1 MRRKPNRRWDS
12 VSGLVRSRL
21 AANGSRNATAR
32 RRRPPASLACERL
45 EPRRVLAA
53 AASLD
58 AAQSA
63 ALLQGIQVFAQ
74 QLQVVQESAILG
86 EPAVALGQ
94 PLGTLIHVGDEIR
107 AGLADPLALLLAG
120 PKSAAQIEAAF
131 QTAAAADDAADNAF
145 AISGLTSS
153 LLSADGREMLWFDLD
168 VSVRRPLPDY
178 QLDLGQSPSAI
189 SGSESL
195 LDRGLR
201 LGTLEALVTAAVDG
215 SVSFGVD
222 LAATADAG
230 SSIFIKIGA
239 LKVST
244 TASHKAS
251 TKTAIEDVEAS
262 FGAVRLGPADVD
274 VELDIAADITL
285 AAPTVTLGRFLAEPA
300 GSLVTSQAA
309 VGGGV
314 SVSIPFTL
322 GIGGFDESYTAL
334 KLGVTASDLFHTVA
348 ELPAFELVPP
358 TLRPTAGGSFDF
370 AQFGDID
377 TSSLAAYLVE
387 LERIVPELVRDFRI
401 PLVDR
406 TVGDVFDL
414 STQVAAIFET
424 LRGDGGLPRFETVD
438 ELIEMLRDA
447 LAARPSPPTV
457 SDFGL
462 AWDPV
467 AQGLQFTLPLSVSGS
482 ESASFD
488 AAAILPAGSPID
500 ITGRGSAKLGLA
512 GTFMITGGVMATTS
526 AALPAGAGSTAYANR
541 LFFQPRAAA
550 EMELTLDVALE
561 AGAALGPLSVQVY
574 DGEAAV
580 TAAVVASL
588 PAAAA
593 GTDGLLTIAELRAG
607 GGGADVVEI
616 AVSTPVATGV
626 FQLKPTPAAL
636 ADAFTI
642 GTFVADPL
650 STYAADPDA
659 EPGTPTSPVTE
670 TVPYFFLSPSEAG
683 ATTWEFTLEPSVK
696 LQQMIDGLGGLSMAD
711 LPDMFELFID
721 RLEGFDFWNI
731 DIPLAGLSLADIF
744 SFRDI
749 VANFPDFDI
758 GGLLGL
764 PNFGTGD
771 GSTVTWPTLSFGS
784 FGVAWLEAF
793 DIALPLLSLPD
804 VSAQL
809 PDGLHFKL
817 ESLSWDFEGLLDEWQ
832 GWTLGDLSL
841 DLDFVG
847 RLRSWGLAADLAFGE
862 LLDLDLPGM
871 PALGA
876 LPELPDLTAALGDLD
891 LSLDGLTGF
900 LGGLSF
906 EIGGI
911 EIAFGLEG
919 FGDLFEGAFNL
930 AFPETDFP
938 GLDLTVTPV
947 TGGPSGRLLF
957 DFEITVAYDHVLDF
971 ETLDI
976 GLDGAPIPLALDGAG
991 GLLLALDGSF
1001 ATRLGFDLA
1010 TASPLIDLEETEVS
1024 LTAGIESTTP
1034 ATPGFVIAATIGGLS
1049 AISLGGDGAGQE
1061 RATLT
1066 LSDPADADPSDGLDP
1081 AVFAYGLNPATGVRE
1096 AFARAALA
1104 AELPIYVVGM
1114 EHLGRITLAGTLD
1127 TAATPPFDVTAGY
1140 DPDTDGAGVP
1150 YYDSLADIL
1159 ADVAF
1164 NPSVWFD
1171 LICDFT
1177 TNLTNGVAA
1186 DYLGR
1191 LPFLGGIDF
1200 YETASD
1206 GTRQPRFTFFKDICT
1221 AFDGVDVSSPGQF
1234 LATLSGAFAAVY
1246 PDPGVSVAPRFVDDA
1261 GGTLSGID
1269 DWSDLGPTH
1278 AVVVD
1283 LVLTKTTTLTIGEGD
1298 LDIGLD
1304 ALGIEARVGAELD
1317 LSFSLDLGLGF
1328 STARG
1333 LFVETNASPL
1343 AEELSFDAAL
1353 RIMDGS
1359 GFAIGLGPI
1368 TFAATDA
1375 RSAPELTASLPLD
1388 FGTATRLYATD
1399 LPTLV
1404 TDATV
1409 LEAAAGVEANLAFDI
1424 SADVFAEGVGFGATL
1439 ALGYSQGGV
1448 ADGGAIPF
1456 TSLFSGSGF
1465 NTDNLYV
1472 SLTDVGIDLGGL
1484 LSGPVLSIMEKIE
1497 AALEPVKPITD
1508 LLTMEVPLISD
1519 LSKKANEGSVTFL
1532 DLIGVWDPDLEA
1544 DARTFLGAVDAVTS
1558 FADTLGSVAA
1568 TGRVPLGGL
1577 VAKQDALAS
1586 LVSGRPA
1593 TSAAFEETP
1602 TESAAT
1608 ASATAAD
1615 ETRSA
1620 LEASGVAFPILD
1632 GTVEAIFGLLFG
1644 RDVDLVTW
1652 DVPDLEGVGFGYEQS
1667 FPIFPPLF
1675 AKVFGEVEFGTNFDV
1690 GYDTRGI
1697 RQALADDT
1705 VRLARVANGF
1715 YFSDTVDG
1723 TAGTSDRAE
1732 VTLSAT
1738 IGAAAELDVAV
1749 ASAGVSGA
1757 LTGTLGANLRDP
1769 NGDGKVHF
1777 DEFAR
1782 LATQSPKCVFDF
1794 EGALDV
1800 SLDAYLKLGFDTWFG
1815 FVTLFSESLNLLDER
1830 LFSWSEISCPPATP
1844 ELAEVVADV
1853 RTIDAAVNVSTVAAG
1868 DPIRALVLN
1877 MGPRAGRVMAGIE
1890 DGEEEFTIEQAVDEY
1905 GAALP
1910 GKIIVKAYDFES
1922 KSFNTS
1928 DFDLIW
1934 FNAGEQADVVTFTAD
1949 ITAPVWGS
1957 GGDGNDQLT
1966 GGQGVNT
1973 FFGGKG
1979 TDKLVGGAAADRLE
1993 GGDDRDFL
2001 YGLGGGDTLWGDASD
2016 PLSGD
2021 AGDDQI
2027 YGDDDSGTGPGAGQD
2042 FIYGGPGVDTIYAG
2056 NGDDRIRSGEGDDT
2070 IFGGNGMDWIV
2081 GDAGSDQLYGQD
2093 GDDVIYGDDDGSDP
2107 GNAITEGG
2115 FDVNADKIEGGA
2127 GVNAIYGGPGFD
2139 RIWANSEEAGAA
2151 APAAAVGTA
2160 FSFYVYGGDHSD
2172 TIYGTAGRD
2181 FIDGGFESDEIYSGD
2196 GADYVT
2202 GGPGSDLIDS
2212 GDGAAELFGGYGND
2226 VIVGRGGDDWIEGGP
2241 GDDEIYA
2248 GLGSDTVYGGTTAKG
2263 YPLILAEESGP
2274 RPVQTAIHGGYATRP
2289 QNGTGESPC
2298 EPEIFFHPEVYPDA
2312 PYEITVT
2319 IYEDTNGNGQRD
2331 SGEPD
2336 AESTSGWTVSL
2347 SAPGQPSYRTSA
2359 HGGTASL
2366 PGEGGL
2372 VAGEW
2377 TVTIAGDSSGYSGSS
2392 LVKLILLDESHPTG
2406 SISLG
2411 VWRPATVTGTI
2422 TDLTGQQPQPAQAVP
2437 VFVDVDKSGDWSTG
2451 EPVGMTGYDGIYT
2464 IAGLRP
2470 ASDPY
2475 RVLPVLPPERGAATP
2490 TQHDVV
2496 LGSGAVADCDFE
2508 IRLAN
2513 APVVTSLLVGQAG
2526 GQGNGATTWTVV
2538 PDGPNTS
2545 TPLVPTSGFR
2555 RFAFEVGGPVGLGL
2569 VAADAVAVV
2578 RVAAPGIAG
2587 PINDPVALTYLG
2599 SPTDPGRVEY
2609 EIEGKDPL
2617 LPGTY
2622 YVFIN
2627 GAKVTGSNGSELDAE
2642 IRAGWR
2648 FPSGDGVAGGG
2659 LQFPFV
2665 VGEAPVAAAAF
2676 MAIQGDGPMEAT
2688 NVGGTIEGTVWQ
2700 HDASDANQGRSGFE
2714 PLLAGQV
2721 VELYRREG
2729 TSEVL
2734 AGTVVTGA
2742 DGAFRFTDLSPAKY
2756 TVRQRPQ
2763 APWVQATGGGVSR
2776 PEQLYAASYTATP
2789 NSITSGIKT
2798 YLTRVDVDPFVVTV
2812 EASTFSFVA
2821 RDIAMANHD
2830 TAYLVGRAMS
2840 GGLTPFGRSGLWRY
2854 TFSTQTLEDLGP
2866 TLDTTVVGLDTVDG
2880 SRLLAAAADGS
2891 LLAYTPAIGLWED
2904 LGRMQLESGGFVYP
2918 VGDVAITSSGTAYV
2932 VGVLSDPATIGDNAG
2947 SAQQYLFEVSPRIRG
2962 ANTRAIAPYVV
2973 KANPLEKDAEYLV
2986 GIELPSAGAVLGLSH
3001 RGNVFRGVASLGDL
3015 GNPRNF
3021 ATTYGGLALA
3031 PFGVVPDSNRN
3042 DFVIG
3047 ITGEERATV
3056 GFGNE
3061 PTGRELLD
3069 GDDFL
3074 DGGCEEMH
3082 DKLFGDDGS
3091 NLPRGVVSIGGKD
3104 ELRGRGGDDFLDGG
3118 LQGDVIVGGDGDDTI
3133 RGGSSGLNRIEGNA
3147 GIDTIDG
3154 GAATD
3159 VAHGNDGQD
3168 TIRGF
3173 GGNDLLFGGADPDDL
3188 DGGDGNDVLV
3198 PGSGGAAKGDR
3209 AAGGTGDDTI
3219 VVIDT
3224 TLGGEYAVVP
3234 SGAARDTYDGGIG
3247 SDTLVIDTSTL
3258 AAADDLLF
3266 ASLTNVQ
3273 LTAYGVDDALG
3284 LEVGLFAG
3292 GAGNNVFSAGT
3303 FTGRIVMRGNGGDDT
3318 LTSGDGND
3326 LLDAGTGLNNQLA
3339 GGKGDDR
3346 YLVAAGSTTQ
3356 LSEFSAAG
3364 ADTLDLEPLGP
3375 IGFDVRVG
3383 NAVEGSVATSVSS
3396 AVTVRYFSDGI
3407 DEVLLGGG
3415 ANSLTLRDG
3424 ATTTARFVAGSGA
3437 DTIHYTDPVGGW
3449 GAWVTAV
3456 TVDLVA
3462 GTATGTAGVV
3472 GFDHIVGGNGD
3483 DQLSGDDGDNRL
3495 DGRGGSD
3502 TLTGRGGA
3510 DTMLGG
3516 AGDDSL
3522 FGNAGDDTLRGE
3534 AGTNVLAGNADNDT
3548 YEFLDLGQTDTVAEI
3563 FNQGF
3568 DRMHFSPGA
3577 AGILFDVGGQIVAT
3591 YGTSRVTALSA
3602 AGIDLVRGGPAADT
3616 FQIADG
3622 TAYAGQLEGGGT
3634 SGDRFVDLDTLDYS
3648 RWTSPV
3654 TVDYSPLLS
3663 PTTPRAV
3670 TGVAGVVDLRH
3681 VIGGSRSDALTGGR
3695 QAVWFEGGG
3704 GADTLV
3710 GSTDDDKLEG
3720 NAGGDTLD
3728 GGAGA
3733 DLLRGGVGD
3742 DSLIGGEGDDTFG
3755 FTDVFGIDTVVESD
3769 GEGSDA
3775 MDFSAVTA
3783 PLVVAIGSVTA
3794 TTAAGDRATH
3804 AGTAIERVVG
3814 GTGDDRFVMTAA
3826 DVVFGGTLDGG
3837 LGTNELVYDRP
3848 TNAIAAEVA
3857 SGGTP
3862 NIGGV
3867 LRFASVTADS
3877 NLFAPVFAAGFT
3889 GSVAENAAITTVVFT
3904 ASATDADDPPGNVIT
3919 YSVKPGLGD
3928 DADRV
3933 EIEPTSGKV
3942 RLKAPAN
3949 FETKPA
3955 YFFTVVATDAGLITK
3970 ATELAVRVNVL
3981 NVVEPRTPPRIT
3993 APSGFFFTEDTPGLL
4008 PFPGTPFSDADSPAA
4023 TIMTVT
4029 LRIADGSILAASGGG
4044 VVVGGVGAVRTFT
4057 GTLANLNAFFSS
4069 DPSRISYAPAA
4080 NAAGPRTL
4088 VVTIAEGPVTLRL
4101 SSTANVPVTIAA
4113 VNDAPVLRAPLGF
4126 VMLED
4131 VPGNLVWPAATPV
4144 VTDIDSS
4151 RVTVRLSVDAG
4162 AIVAAPAGGVA
4173 VAGTPL
4179 SRSFTGTPTAV
4190 SAYFSQLGRIRYV
4203 PPLNDVAV
4211 RSLQVEASDGA
4222 ATVSVDRAIR
4232 VTPVNDAP
4240 TLAAVVA
4247 LTGAV
4252 RNTPFEITH
4261 DMLSGRSTAAD
4272 VDSAVISFRV
4282 EAIRSGVLQKWDGLR
4297 WRAVSTVAWAPATQR
4312 LLAPGQ
4318 KLRWIPPAGA
4328 VGVRPAFTVRAWD
4341 GAAFSAVT
4349 AAVSVKIDG

>member
-1 MRRKPNRRWDS
+1 MRRKRNQRRDS
-12 VSGLVRSRL
+12 VSGLGRSRL

-32 RRRPPASLACERL
+32 RRRPPVSLACERL

-74 QLQVVQESAILG
+74 QLQAVQESAILG

-107 AGLADPLALLLAG
+107 AGLADPLAPLLAG

-239 LKVST
+239 LTVST

-262 FGAVRLGPADVD
+262 FGVVRLGPADVD
-274 VELDIAADITL
+274 VEIDIAADITL
-285 AAPTVTLGRFLAEPA
+285 AAPTVTLGQFLAEPA

-309 VGGGV
+309 AGGGV

-467 AQGLQFTLPLSVSGS
+467 AQGLQFALPLSVTGS

-512 GTFMITGGVMATTS
+512 GTFTITGGVMATTS
-526 AALPAGAGSTAYANR
+526 AALPAGKGSTAYENR
-541 LFFQPRAAA
+541 LFFQPAAAA

-580 TAAVVASL
+580 TAAVVASV

-607 GGGADVVEI
+607 GGAADVVEI

-636 ADAFTI
+636 ADAFAI

-659 EPGTPTSPVTE
+659 EPGTPASPVTE
-670 TVPYFFLSPSEAG
+670 TVPYFFLSPTAAG

-721 RLEGFDFWNI
+721 QLEGFDFWNI
-731 DIPLAGLSLADIF
+731 DIPMAGLSLADIF

-764 PNFGTGD
+764 PDFGTGD

-784 FGVAWLEAF
+784 FGVAWLDAF

-871 PALGA
+871 PALGG

-1010 TASPLIDLEETEVS
+1010 TASPLIDLDETEVS

-1066 LSDPADADPSDGLDP
+1066 LSDPADADPGDGLDP

-1159 ADVAF
+1159 ADAVF
-1164 NPSVWFD
+1164 NPSLWFD

-1234 LATLSGAFAAVY
+1234 LATLPGAFASVF
-1246 PDPGVSVAPRFVDDA
+1246 PEPGVSVAPRFVDDA

-1359 GFAIGLGPI
+1359 RFAIGLGPI

-1375 RSAPELTASLPLD
+1375 RSEPELTASLPLD

-1409 LEAAAGVEANLAFDI
+1409 LDAAAGVEANLAFDI
-1424 SADVFAEGVGFGATL
+1424 SADVFAGGVGFGATL

-1448 ADGGAIPF
+1448 ADSGVIPF

-1484 LSGPVLSIMEKIE
+1484 LSGPVLAIMEKIE

-1519 LSKKANEGSVTFL
+1519 LSKKAGEGSVTFL

-1544 DARTFLGAVDAVTS
+1544 DARTFLDAVDAVTS
-1558 FADTLGSVAA
+1558 FADTLGGVAT

-1577 VAKQDALAS
+1577 VAKQDALAT

-1593 TSAAFEETP
+1593 TSAAFEKTP
-1602 TESAAT
+1602 TASAAT

-1615 ETRSA
+1615 DTRSA
-1620 LEASGVAFPILD
+1620 LESSGVAFPILD

-1715 YFSDTVDG
+1715 YFRDTVDG

-1777 DEFAR
+1777 DEFTR

-1830 LFSWSEISCPPATP
+1830 LFSWSEISCPPADP
-1844 ELAEVVADV
+1844 VLAELVADIS
-1853 RTIDAAVNVSTVAAG
+1853 TIDSSL
-1868 DPIRALVLN
+1868 PSQRALVLN

-1910 GKIIVKAYDFES
+1910 GKITVKAYDFE
-1922 KSFNTS
+1922 KSFDTS

-1934 FNAGEQADVVTFTAD
+1934 FNAGEQADVVAFTAD
-1949 ITAPVWGS
+1949 ITAPVWGY

-1966 GGQGVNT
+1966 GGNGVNT
-1973 FFGGKG
+1973 FFGGAG
-1979 TDKLVGGAAADRLE
+1979 RDRLVGGVAADRLE
-1993 GGDDRDFL
+1993 GGDDGDFL
-2001 YGLGGGDTLWGDASD
+2001 FGLGGIDDL
-2016 PLSGD
+2016 LGD
-2021 AGDDQI
+2021 AGDDTI
-2027 YGDDDSGTGPGAGQD
+2027 YGDDDTGIAAGATQD
-2042 FIYGGPGVDTIYAG
+2042 FIYGGSGADTIFAG
-2056 NGDDRIRSGEGDDT
+2056 NGADRIWGGEGDDT
-2070 IFGGNGMDWIV
+2070 IFGGNGDDRIA
-2081 GDAGSDQLYGQD
+2081 GDAGNDQIFGDD
-2093 GDDVIYGDDDGSDP
+2093 GDDLIHGDDDGD
-2107 GNAITEGG
+2107 ATTEGG

-2212 GDGAAELFGGYGND
+2212 GEGAAELFGGYGND

-2331 SGEPD
+2331 PGDPD
-2336 AESTSGWTVSL
+2336 AESTSGWNVSL
-2347 SAPGQPSYRTSA
+2347 SAPGEPSYRTSA
-2359 HGGTASL
+2359 HGGTASV

-2392 LVKLILLDESHPTG
+2392 LVSLILLDESHPTG

-2437 VFVDVDKSGDWSTG
+2437 VFIDVDTSGDWSTG

-2475 RVLPVLPPERGAATP
+2475 RVLPVLLPERGAATP

-2545 TPLVPTSGFR
+2545 TPLVSTVGFR
-2555 RFAFEVGGPVGLGL
+2555 RFAFEVGGPVGLG
-2569 VAADAVAVV
+2569 VVQPDAVAVIQV
-2578 RVAAPGIAG
+2578 AG
-2587 PINDPVALTYLG
+2587 PNLELG
-2599 SPTDPGRVEY
+2599 SSRTIALRLLGTPTDPGRVEY
-2609 EIEGKDPL
+2609 AIEGKDPL

-2627 GAKVTGSNGSELDAE
+2627 GGKVTGSNGSELDAE

-2676 MAIQGDGPMEAT
+2676 MAMQGDGPMEAAD
-2688 NVGGTIEGTVWQ
+2688 VGGTIEGTVWQ

-2729 TSEVL
+2729 TAEVL
-2734 AGTVVTGA
+2734 AGTAVTGA

-2763 APWVQATGGGVSR
+2763 APWVQATGGGESR
-2776 PEQLYAASYTATP
+2776 PERLYAASYTAIP

-2798 YLTRVDVDPFVVTV
+2798 YLTRVDVDPFIVTV

-2840 GGLTPFGRSGLWRY
+2840 GGRTPFGHSGLWRY

-2891 LLAYTPAIGLWED
+2891 LLVYTPAIGLWED
-2904 LGRMQLESGGFVYP
+2904 LGRMQLESGGFVSP
-2918 VGDVAITSSGTAYV
+2918 VGDIAIKSSGTAYV
-2932 VGVLSDPATIGDNAG
+2932 VGVLSDPATVGDNAG

-2986 GIELPSAGAVLGLSH
+2986 GLELPSAGAVIGLSH

-3021 ATTYGGLALA
+3021 ATTFGGLALA
-3031 PFGVVPDSNRN
+3031 PFGVVADSNRN

-3074 DGGCEEMH
+3074 DGGCEVMH

-3147 GIDTIDG
+3147 GIDAIDG

-3198 PGSGGAAKGDR
+3198 PGSGGATKGDR

-3247 SDTLVIDTSTL
+3247 SDTLIIDTSTL

-3284 LEVGLFAG
+3284 FEVGLFAG
-3292 GAGNNVFSAGT
+3292 GAGNNIFSAGT
-3303 FTGRIVMRGNGGDDT
+3303 FTGRIIMRGNGGDDT

-3339 GGKGDDR
+3339 GGRGDDR
-3346 YLVAAGSTTQ
+3346 YLVATGSTTQ
-3356 LSEFSAAG
+3356 VSEFSAAG
-3364 ADTLDLEPLGP
+3364 TDTLDLEPLGP

-3383 NAVEGSVATSVSS
+3383 NAVEGSVVTSVVSTT
-3396 AVTVRYFSDGI
+3396 TVRYFNDGI

-3424 ATTTARFVAGSGA
+3424 ATTTARFVAGGGA
-3437 DTIHYTDPVGGW
+3437 DTIHYTDQVGSW
-3449 GAWVTAV
+3449 GAWATAV

-3483 DQLSGDDGDNRL
+3483 DHLSGDDGDNRL

-3510 DTMLGG
+3510 DTIHGG
-3516 AGDDSL
+3516 TGDDSL

-3602 AGIDLVRGGPAADT
+3602 AGIDLVRGGLAADT

-3742 DSLIGGEGDDTFG
+3742 DSLIGGSGDDTFG
-3755 FTDVFGIDTVVESD
+3755 FTDVFGIDTVVEND

-3783 PLVVAIGSVTA
+3783 PLLVAIASVTA
-3794 TTAAGDRATH
+3794 TTTAGDRAIH

-3814 GTGDDRFVMTAA
+3814 GTGDDRFVMTAP

-3837 LGTNELVYDRP
+3837 PGTNELVYDRP
-3848 TNAIAAEVA
+3848 TDAIAMEVA

-3904 ASATDADDPPGNVIT
+3904 ASATDADVPPGNVIT
-3919 YSVKPGLGD
+3919 YSVKSGLGD

-3981 NVVEPRTPPRIT
+3981 NVVEPRTPPRI
-3993 APSGFFFTEDTPGLL
+3993 APPSGFFFTEDTPGLL

-4069 DPSRISYAPAA
+4069 DPSRIGYAPAA
-4080 NAAGPRTL
+4080 NATGPRTL

-4113 VNDAPVLRAPLGF
+4113 VNDPPVVRAPLGF
-4126 VMLED
+4126 VVRED

-4190 SAYFSQLGRIRYV
+4190 SAYFSQLGRIRYA

-4211 RSLQVEASDGA
+4211 RSLLVEASDAA
-4222 ATVSVDRAIR
+4222 ATVSVNRTIR

-4272 VDSAVISFRV
+4272 IDSAVISFRV

-4297 WRAVSTVAWAPATQR
+4297 WRGVSTVAGAPATQR

-4341 GAAFSAVT
+4341 GAALSAVT

>member
-1 MRRKPNRRWDS
+1 MRRKTNRRRDS
-12 VSGLVRSRL
+12 VSGLGRSRL

-32 RRRPPASLACERL
+32 RRRPPASLACESL

-74 QLQVVQESAILG
+74 QLQAVQESAILG
-86 EPAVALGQ
+86 EPTVALGQ

-107 AGLADPLALLLAG
+107 AGLADPLAPLLAG

-153 LLSADGREMLWFDLD
+153 LISADGRQMLWFDLD

-239 LKVST
+239 LTVST

-285 AAPTVTLGRFLAEPA
+285 AEPTVTLGQFLAQPA

-322 GIGGFDESYTAL
+322 GIGGFDESHTAL

-348 ELPAFELVPP
+348 ELPAFELVSP

-387 LERIVPELVRDFRI
+387 LERMVPELVRDFRI

-467 AQGLQFTLPLSVSGS
+467 AQGLQFTLPLSLTES

-512 GTFMITGGVMATTS
+512 GTFTITGGVMATTS
-526 AALPAGAGSTAYANR
+526 AALPAGKGSTAYENR
-541 LFFQPRAAA
+541 LFFQPAAAA

-588 PAAAA
+588 PSAAA
-593 GTDGLLTIAELRAG
+593 GADGLLTIAELRAG

-626 FQLKPTPAAL
+626 FQLKPTPATL
-636 ADAFTI
+636 ADAFAI

-659 EPGTPTSPVTE
+659 EPGTPASPVTE
-670 TVPYFFLSPSEAG
+670 TVPYFFLSPAAAG

-758 GGLLGL
+758 AGLLGL
-764 PNFGTGD
+764 PDFGTGD

-784 FGVAWLEAF
+784 FGVAWLDAF

-862 LLDLDLPGM
+862 LRDLDLPGM
-871 PALGA
+871 PALSG

-1010 TASPLIDLEETEVS
+1010 TASPLIDLDETEVS

-1159 ADVAF
+1159 ADAVF

-1186 DYLGR
+1186 DYLGK
-1191 LPFLGGIDF
+1191 LPFLGEIDF

-1234 LATLSGAFAAVY
+1234 LATLPGAFAAVF
-1246 PDPGVSVAPRFVDDA
+1246 PDPGVSVAPRFVDDT

-1333 LFVETNASPL
+1333 LFVETSASPL
-1343 AEELSFDAAL
+1343 TEELSFDAAL
-1353 RIMDGS
+1353 RITDGS
-1359 GFAIGLGPI
+1359 SFAIGLGPI

-1375 RSAPELTASLPLD
+1375 RSEPELTASLPLD

-1424 SADVFAEGVGFGATL
+1424 SADVFKEGFGFGATL
-1439 ALGYSQGGV
+1439 ALGYSRDGV

-1456 TSLFSGSGF
+1456 TSLVSGSGF

-1508 LLTMEVPLISD
+1508 LLRMEVPLISD
-1519 LSKKANEGSVTFL
+1519 LSKKAKEGPVTFL

-1544 DARTFLGAVDAVTS
+1544 DAWTFLGAVDAVTS
-1558 FADTLGSVAA
+1558 FADTLGSVAT

-1577 VAKQDALAS
+1577 VAKADALAS
-1586 LVSGRPA
+1586 LVSGSPA
-1593 TSAAFEETP
+1593 TSAAFEKTP
-1602 TESAAT
+1602 TASAAT

-1615 ETRSA
+1615 ETLSA
-1620 LEASGVAFPILD
+1620 LESSGVAFPILD

-1667 FPIFPPLF
+1667 FPIFPPLY

-1715 YFSDTVDG
+1715 YFRDTVDG
-1723 TAGTSDRAE
+1723 TSGTNDRAE

-1782 LATQSPKCVFDF
+1782 LATQSLECVFDF

-1800 SLDAYLKLGFDTWFG
+1800 SLDAYLKLGFDTYFG

-1844 ELAEVVADV
+1844 ELAEVVADIH
-1853 RTIDAAVNVSTVAAG
+1853 TIDPSL
-1868 DPIRALVLN
+1868 PSQRALVLN

-1922 KSFNTS
+1922 RPFNTS

-1966 GGQGVNT
+1966 GGNGVNT
-1973 FFGGKG
+1973 FFGGAG
-1979 TDKLVGGAAADRLE
+1979 RDRLVGGVAADRLE
-1993 GGDDRDFL
+1993 GGDDGDLLF
-2001 YGLGGGDTLWGDASD
+2001 GLAGIDDLH
-2016 PLSGD
+2016 GD

-2027 YGDDDSGTGPGAGQD
+2027 YGDDDTGIAAGATQD
-2042 FIYGGPGVDTIYAG
+2042 FIYGGSGADTIFAG
-2056 NGDDRIRSGEGDDT
+2056 DGADRIWGGEGDDT
-2070 IFGGNGMDWIV
+2070 IFGGSGDDRIAGDV
-2081 GDAGSDQLYGQD
+2081 GNDQIFGND
-2093 GDDVIYGDDDGSDP
+2093 GDDVIHGDDDGD
-2107 GNAITEGG
+2107 ATTEGG

-2127 GVNAIYGGPGFD
+2127 GVNAIDGGPGFD
-2139 RIWANSEEAGAA
+2139 RIWANSEEDGAA

-2212 GDGAAELFGGYGND
+2212 GEGAAEIFGGYGND

-2274 RPVQTAIHGGYATRP
+2274 RPVQSAIHGGYATRP

-2359 HGGTASL
+2359 HGGTASV
-2366 PGEGGL
+2366 PGEDGL

-2392 LVKLILLDESHPTG
+2392 LVKLVLLDETHPTG

-2496 LGSGAVADCDFE
+2496 LRSGAVADCDFE

-2555 RFAFEVGGPVGLGL
+2555 RFAFEVGGPVGLG
-2569 VAADAVAVV
+2569 VVEADAVAVV
-2578 RVAAPGIAG
+2578 RVAVVAG
-2587 PINDPVALTYLG
+2587 QIIEQPVALTYLG
-2599 SPTDPGRVEY
+2599 TPTDPGRVEY
-2609 EIEGKDPL
+2609 EFDDKDSTL
-2617 LPGTY
+2617 GPGTY
-2622 YVFIN
+2622 YAVID
-2627 GAKVTGSNGSELDAE
+2627 GAKVTGSNGRMLDAE
-2642 IRAGWR
+2642 IRAGGR
-2648 FPSGDGVAGGG
+2648 FPSGDGVAGGR

-2665 VGEAPVAAAAF
+2665 VGEQTVVAASLLRTAAF
-2676 MAIQGDGPMEAT
+2676 DDGADGDGIAVST
-2688 NVGGTIEGTVWQ
+2688 NAGGTIEGTVWQ
-2700 HDASDANQGRSGFE
+2700 HDTSDANQGRSGFE

-2776 PEQLYAASYTATP
+2776 PEQLYAASYTAIP

-2798 YLTRVDVDPFVVTV
+2798 YLTRVDVDPFDVTV

-2840 GGLTPFGRSGLWRY
+2840 GGRTPFGHSGLWRY

-2918 VGDVAITSSGTAYV
+2918 VGDVAITSSRTAYV
-2932 VGVLSDPATIGDNAG
+2932 VGVLSDPATVGDNAG

-2962 ANTRAIAPYVV
+2962 ANTRAIAPYGV

-2986 GIELPSAGAVLGLSH
+2986 GLELPSAGAVIGLSH

-3021 ATTYGGLALA
+3021 ATTFGGLALA

-3104 ELRGRGGDDFLDGG
+3104 ELRGRGGDDLLDGG

-3188 DGGDGNDVLV
+3188 DGGDGADLLV
-3198 PGSGGAAKGDR
+3198 PGSGGDTKGDE
-3209 AAGGTGDDTI
+3209 AAGGAGDDTI
-3219 VVIDT
+3219 VVIDVT
-3224 TLGGEYAVVP
+3224 QGGEFAVVP
-3234 SGAARDTYDGGIG
+3234 TGTAKDLYDGGAGTDTLLLDTDLTNVALNNTTLLAYGLDDAVGFEIAILAG
-3247 SDTLVIDTSTL
+3247 GVSDNVILAGTFSGRTVIRGRGGHDTLVGGTGVDWIDGGEGDDSLTGNAGDDTLLPGTGTNQVVGGADDDTSILAATGTNTIVEAAGGGTDSVDMSAVGTARLFVRIGSAADGTAIATTGSTL
-3258 AAADDLLF
+3258 AATFANDGIEAVLLGGGDDEIVLRNGTTSVAAIDAAAGTDTLAYTDLRGGWGAWAAGVTVDLGAGTATSLAGVVRVENVIGGSGGDSLSGDDEANRLDGEGGIDTLVGRGGDDDLHGGTDNDILVGNAGRDTLQGGGGTNALTGNEDDDVYRFSEDGHVDTVAELAGQGFDQLLFTTGTRGITFDVGARIVADDGVGRVTVLL
-3266 ASLTNVQ
+3266 AAGIDRVVGTSLTDTFRIADGAIFPGTLVGGGIP
-3273 LTAYGVDDALG
+3273 GVAFTDLDVLDYSAWTSGVVVDYSGALDATFVGAATGTGGVVNLRHVIGGTRDDRLVAGALPVWFEG
-3284 LEVGLFAG
+3284 GDGGDRLEGSLQDDRLDG
-3292 GAGNNVFSAGT
+3292 GAGADT
-3303 FTGRIVMRGNGGDDT
+3303 ILGGFGADR
-3318 LTSGDGND
+3318 
-3326 LLDAGTGLNNQLA
+3326 LA
-3339 GGKGDDR
+3339 GGPGLDTLRGGAGDDR
-3346 YLVAAGSTTQ
+3346 YL
-3356 LSEFSAAG
+3356 F
-3364 ADTLDLEPLGP
+3364 ADLFGVDTVHESPLDGRDTMD
-3375 IGFDVRVG
+3375 F
-3383 NAVEGSVATSVSS
+3383 A
-3396 AVTVRYFSDGI
+3396 AVTVPLVVRLGSVTATTGAGDLAIHAGSAIEEVVGGGAADAFEMTGPAVTFPGTLDG
-3407 DEVLLGGG
+3407 GGG
-3415 ANSLTLRDG
+3415 ANSLTYLD
-3424 ATTTARFVAGSGA
+3424 ATAEIIAAVAG
-3437 DTIHYTDPVGGW
+3437 
-3449 GAWVTAV
+3449 
-3456 TVDLVA
+3456 
-3462 GTATGTAGVV
+3462 
-3472 GFDHIVGGNGD
+3472 
-3483 DQLSGDDGDNRL
+3483 
-3495 DGRGGSD
+3495 
-3502 TLTGRGGA
+3502 
-3510 DTMLGG
+3510 
-3516 AGDDSL
+3516 
-3522 FGNAGDDTLRGE
+3522 
-3534 AGTNVLAGNADNDT
+3534 
-3548 YEFLDLGQTDTVAEI
+3548 
-3563 FNQGF
+3563 
-3568 DRMHFSPGA
+3568 
-3577 AGILFDVGGQIVAT
+3577 
-3591 YGTSRVTALSA
+3591 
-3602 AGIDLVRGGPAADT
+3602 
-3616 FQIADG
+3616 
-3622 TAYAGQLEGGGT
+3622 
-3634 SGDRFVDLDTLDYS
+3634 
-3648 RWTSPV
+3648 
-3654 TVDYSPLLS
+3654 
-3663 PTTPRAV
+3663 
-3670 TGVAGVVDLRH
+3670 
-3681 VIGGSRSDALTGGR
+3681 
-3695 QAVWFEGGG
+3695 
-3704 GADTLV
+3704 
-3710 GSTDDDKLEG
+3710 
-3720 NAGGDTLD
+3720 
-3728 GGAGA
+3728 
-3733 DLLRGGVGD
+3733 
-3742 DSLIGGEGDDTFG
+3742 
-3755 FTDVFGIDTVVESD
+3755 
-3769 GEGSDA
+3769 
-3775 MDFSAVTA
+3775 
-3783 PLVVAIGSVTA
+3783 
-3794 TTAAGDRATH
+3794 
-3804 AGTAIERVVG
+3804 
-3814 GTGDDRFVMTAA
+3814 
-3826 DVVFGGTLDGG
+3826 
-3837 LGTNELVYDRP
+3837 
-3848 TNAIAAEVA
+3848 
-3857 SGGTP
+3857 GGTP
-3862 NIGGV
+3862 NV
-3867 LRFASVTADS
+3867 EAARNFATIQAVNNDFT
-3877 NLFAPVFAAGFT
+3877 PVFGGGFT
-3889 GSVAENAAITTVVFT
+3889 GVVSENAPLETIVYT
-3904 ASATDADDPPGNVIT
+3904 ATATDADDAPGNVIT
-3919 YSVKPGLGD
+3919 YSIVGGLGD
-3928 DADRV
+3928 DADLV
-3933 EIEPTSGKV
+3933 TIEPTSGKV
-3942 RLKAPAN
+3942 RLRAPAN
-3949 FETKPA
+3949 FEAKNA
-3955 YFFTVVATDAGLITK
+3955 YFFRVMAADAGTPVRS
-3970 ATELAVRVNVL
+3970 ATLDARVNVL
-3981 NVVEPRTPPRIT
+3981 NVVEPRTPPRIA
-3993 APSGFFFTEDTPGLL
+3993 APSGFFFTEDTAGLL

-4080 NAAGPRTL
+4080 NATGPRTL

-4101 SSTANVPVTIAA
+4101 SSTVNVPVTIAA
-4113 VNDAPVLRAPLGF
+4113 VNDPPVLRAPLGF
-4126 VMLED
+4126 VIRED
-4131 VPGNLVWPAATPV
+4131 VPGNIGWPAATRV

-4190 SAYFSQLGRIRYV
+4190 SAYFSQLGRIRYA

-4211 RSLQVEASDGA
+4211 RSLLVEASDA
-4222 ATVSVDRAIR
+4222 VATVSVNRAIR

-4261 DMLSGRSTAAD
+4261 DTLSGRSTAAD
-4272 VDSAVISFRV
+4272 IDSAVISFRV

-4297 WRAVSTVAWAPATQR
+4297 WRGVSTVAGAPAALR
-4312 LLAPGQ
+4312 LLSPGQ

-4349 AAVSVKIDG
+4349 ASVSVKIDA

>member
-1 MRRKPNRRWDS
+1 
-12 VSGLVRSRL
+12 
-21 AANGSRNATAR
+21 
-32 RRRPPASLACERL
+32 
-45 EPRRVLAA
+45 
-53 AASLD
+53 
-58 AAQSA
+58 
-63 ALLQGIQVFAQ
+63 
-74 QLQVVQESAILG
+74 
-86 EPAVALGQ
+86 
-94 PLGTLIHVGDEIR
+94 
-107 AGLADPLALLLAG
+107 
-120 PKSAAQIEAAF
+120 
-131 QTAAAADDAADNAF
+131 
-145 AISGLTSS
+145 
-153 LLSADGREMLWFDLD
+153 
-168 VSVRRPLPDY
+168 
-178 QLDLGQSPSAI
+178 
-189 SGSESL
+189 
-195 LDRGLR
+195 
-201 LGTLEALVTAAVDG
+201 
-215 SVSFGVD
+215 
-222 LAATADAG
+222 
-230 SSIFIKIGA
+230 
-239 LKVST
+239 
-244 TASHKAS
+244 
-251 TKTAIEDVEAS
+251 
-262 FGAVRLGPADVD
+262 
-274 VELDIAADITL
+274 
-285 AAPTVTLGRFLAEPA
+285 
-300 GSLVTSQAA
+300 
-309 VGGGV
+309 
-314 SVSIPFTL
+314 
-322 GIGGFDESYTAL
+322 
-334 KLGVTASDLFHTVA
+334 
-348 ELPAFELVPP
+348 
-358 TLRPTAGGSFDF
+358 
-370 AQFGDID
+370 
-377 TSSLAAYLVE
+377 
-387 LERIVPELVRDFRI
+387 
-401 PLVDR
+401 
-406 TVGDVFDL
+406 
-414 STQVAAIFET
+414 
-424 LRGDGGLPRFETVD
+424 
-438 ELIEMLRDA
+438 
-447 LAARPSPPTV
+447 
-457 SDFGL
+457 
-462 AWDPV
+462 
-467 AQGLQFTLPLSVSGS
+467 
-482 ESASFD
+482 
-488 AAAILPAGSPID
+488 
-500 ITGRGSAKLGLA
+500 
-512 GTFMITGGVMATTS
+512 
-526 AALPAGAGSTAYANR
+526 
-541 LFFQPRAAA
+541 
-550 EMELTLDVALE
+550 
-561 AGAALGPLSVQVY
+561 
-574 DGEAAV
+574 
-580 TAAVVASL
+580 
-588 PAAAA
+588 
-593 GTDGLLTIAELRAG
+593 
-607 GGGADVVEI
+607 
-616 AVSTPVATGV
+616 
-626 FQLKPTPAAL
+626 
-636 ADAFTI
+636 
-642 GTFVADPL
+642 
-650 STYAADPDA
+650 
-659 EPGTPTSPVTE
+659 
-670 TVPYFFLSPSEAG
+670 
-683 ATTWEFTLEPSVK
+683 
-696 LQQMIDGLGGLSMAD
+696 MIDGLGGLSMAD

-764 PNFGTGD
+764 PDFGTGD
-771 GSTVTWPTLSFGS
+771 GSTVNWPTLSFGS
-784 FGVAWLEAF
+784 FGVAWLDAF

-817 ESLSWDFEGLLDEWQ
+817 ESLSWDLEGLLDEWQ

-871 PALGA
+871 LALGG

-976 GLDGAPIPLALDGAG
+976 GLEGAPIPLALDGAG

-1010 TASPLIDLEETEVS
+1010 TASPLIDLDETEIS

-1081 AVFAYGLNPATGVRE
+1081 AVFAYGLNLATGVRE

-1104 AELPIYVVGM
+1104 AELPIYVVGL

-1127 TAATPPFDVTAGY
+1127 TAATPPFGVTPGY
-1140 DPDTDGAGVP
+1140 EPDTDGAGEP
-1150 YYDSLADIL
+1150 YYRSLADIL

-1186 DYLGR
+1186 DYLAK

-1234 LATLSGAFAAVY
+1234 LATLPGAFAAVY
-1246 PDPGVSVAPRFVDDA
+1246 PEPGVSVAPRFVDDA

-1328 STARG
+1328 STSRG

-1353 RIMDGS
+1353 RITNGS

-1409 LEAAAGVEANLAFDI
+1409 LEAAAGVEANLSFDI
-1424 SADVFAEGVGFGATL
+1424 SADVFADGVGFGATL

-1456 TSLFSGSGF
+1456 TSLFSGSGL

-1472 SLTDVGIDLGGL
+1472 SLTDVGIDLSGL
-1484 LSGPVLSIMEKIE
+1484 LSGPVLAIMEKIE

-1519 LSKKANEGSVTFL
+1519 LSKKAGEESVTFL

-1544 DARTFLGAVDAVTS
+1544 DARTFLDAVDAVTS
-1558 FADTLGSVAA
+1558 FADTLGSVAT

-1577 VAKQDALAS
+1577 VAKADALS
-1586 LVSGRPA
+1586 TLVSGSPA
-1593 TSAAFEETP
+1593 TSAAFEKTP
-1602 TESAAT
+1602 TASAAT
-1608 ASATAAD
+1608 VSATAAD
-1615 ETRSA
+1615 ETLSA
-1620 LEASGVAFPILD
+1620 LESSGVAFPILD

-1652 DVPDLEGVGFGYEQS
+1652 DVPDLEGVGFGYEHK
-1667 FPIFPPLF
+1667 FLIFPPALF
-1675 AKVFGEVEFGTNFDV
+1675 AKVFGEVEFGTNIDV

-1715 YFSDTVDG
+1715 YFRDTVDG
-1723 TAGTSDRAE
+1723 TSGTNDRAE

-1738 IGAAAELDVAV
+1738 IGAAAELNVAV

-1777 DEFAR
+1777 DEFTR

-1844 ELAEVVADV
+1844 ELAEVVADI
-1853 RTIDAAVNVSTVAAG
+1853 RTIDPSL
-1868 DPIRALVLN
+1868 PSQRALVLN

-1905 GAALP
+1905 GAAVP

-1922 KSFNTS
+1922 IPFNTS

-1966 GGQGVNT
+1966 GGNGVNT
-1973 FFGGKG
+1973 FFGGAG
-1979 TDKLVGGAAADRLE
+1979 RDRLVGGVAADRLE
-1993 GGDDRDFL
+1993 GGDDGDFL
-2001 YGLGGGDTLWGDASD
+2001 FGLGGIDDLH
-2016 PLSGD
+2016 GD
-2021 AGDDQI
+2021 AGDDTI
-2027 YGDDDSGTGPGAGQD
+2027 YGDDDTGIAAGATQD
-2042 FIYGGPGVDTIYAG
+2042 SIYGGLGADTIFAG
-2056 NGDDRIRSGEGDDT
+2056 DGADRIWGGEGDDT
-2070 IFGGNGMDWIV
+2070 IFGGNGDDRIAGDV
-2081 GDAGSDQLYGQD
+2081 GNDQIFGND
-2093 GDDVIYGDDDGSDP
+2093 GDDVIHGDDDGD
-2107 GNAITEGG
+2107 ATTEGG

-2139 RIWANSEEAGAA
+2139 RIWANSEEDGAA

-2172 TIYGTAGRD
+2172 TIYGTVGRD
-2181 FIDGGFESDEIYSGD
+2181 FIDGGFESDEIYTGD

-2212 GDGAAELFGGYGND
+2212 GEGAAELFGGYGND

-2248 GLGSDTVYGGTTAKG
+2248 GLGSDTVYGGTTGKG

-2274 RPVQTAIHGGYATRP
+2274 RPVQSAIHGGYATRP

-2312 PYEITVT
+2312 PYEISVT
-2319 IYEDTNGNGQRD
+2319 IYEDSNGNGRRD
-2331 SGEPD
+2331 PGEPD
-2336 AESTSGWTVSL
+2336 AESTMGWTATL
-2347 SAPGQPSYRTSA
+2347 SATGQPAYHTSVP
-2359 HGGTASL
+2359 GGTSSL

-2377 TVTIAGDSSGYSGSS
+2377 TVTIGGDYTGYENGS
-2392 LVKLILLDESHPTG
+2392 LVKTILLDEANPTG

-2411 VWRPATVTGTI
+2411 VWRSATIKGTI
-2422 TDLTGQQPQPAQAVP
+2422 TNRTEEPGQPEPAVP
-2437 VFVDVDKSGDWSTG
+2437 VFVDLDGSGDWNEG
-2451 EPVGMTGYDGIYT
+2451 EPAVLSGYDGSYEI
-2464 IAGLRP
+2464 IGLAP
-2470 ASDPY
+2470 SPDAY
-2475 RVLPVLPPERGAATP
+2475 RVLPVLSPERGVATP
-2490 TQHDVV
+2490 RQHDVV
-2496 LGSGAVADCDFE
+2496 LRSGAVADCDFE

-2513 APVVTSLLVGQAG
+2513 APVVTALLVGEQAG
-2526 GQGNGATTWTVV
+2526 GDNGATAWTVV
-2538 PDGPNTS
+2538 PDGPQRN
-2545 TPLVPTSGFR
+2545 TPLVSTFGFR
-2555 RFAFEVGGPVGLGL
+2555 RFAFEVGGPVGLG
-2569 VAADAVAVV
+2569 VVQADAVVV
-2578 RVAAPGIAG
+2578 ARLVAGA
-2587 PINDPVALTYLG
+2587 DPMPLTLRPLG
-2599 SPTDPGRVEY
+2599 TPSDPRRVEY
-2609 EIEGKDPL
+2609 EIVDKGPL

-2622 YVFIN
+2622 GVFID

-2642 IRAGWR
+2642 MLSFFSFVQ

-2659 LQFPFV
+2659 LAFSFV
-2665 VGEAPVAAAAF
+2665 VGEAVASAAALRVAE
-2676 MAIQGDGPMEAT
+2676 DGGIAANEQIIAAA
-2688 NVGGTIEGTVWQ
+2688 NGGGTIEGTVWQ
-2700 HDASDANQGRSGFE
+2700 HDPRDYDQGRTRGE

-2721 VELYRREG
+2721 VELYRRQG
-2729 TSEVL
+2729 TNDVL
-2734 AGTVVTGA
+2734 VGTAVTAA
-2742 DGAFRFTDLSPAKY
+2742 DGSFRFTNLEPGKY

-2763 APWVQATGGGVSR
+2763 GPWVQATTGGVSR

-2798 YLTRVDVDPFVVTV
+2798 YLTRVDVDPFDVTV

-2840 GGLTPFGRSGLWRY
+2840 GGRTPFGHSGLWRY

-2891 LLAYTPAIGLWED
+2891 LLVYTPAIGLWED

-2918 VGDVAITSSGTAYV
+2918 VGDIAITSSGTAYV
-2932 VGVLSDPATIGDNAG
+2932 VGVLDAPATVGNNAG
-2947 SAQQYLFEVSPRIRG
+2947 AGVQYLFEVAPRIRG

-2973 KANPLEKDAEYLV
+2973 KANSLEKDAEYLV
-2986 GIELPSAGAVLGLSH
+2986 GLELPSAGVVLGLSH
-3001 RGNVFRGVASLGDL
+3001 RGNVFRGVAHLGDL

-3021 ATTYGGLALA
+3021 ATTYGGLGLA
-3031 PFGVVPDSNRN
+3031 PFGVVPDSTR
-3042 DFVIG
+3042 DEFVIG
-3047 ITGEERATV
+3047 ITGDEKATV

-3091 NLPRGVVSIGGKD
+3091 NLPRGVVSKGGKD
-3104 ELRGRGGDDFLDGG
+3104 ELRGRGGDDLLDGG

-3147 GIDTIDG
+3147 GVDTIDG

-3188 DGGDGNDVLV
+3188 DGGDGTDLLV
-3198 PGSGGAAKGDR
+3198 PGSGGDSKGDK
-3209 AAGGTGDDTI
+3209 AIGGTGDDTI
-3219 VVIDT
+3219 IVIDVTRGGEFAVVPTGTAKDLYDGGAGTDTLLLDADLANVALNDT
-3224 TLGGEYAVVP
+3224 TLLAYRFDDAVGFEIAILAGGVSDNVILAGTF
-3234 SGAARDTYDGGIG
+3234 SGRTVIRGRGGR
-3247 SDTLVIDTSTL
+3247 DTLV
-3258 AAADDLLF
+3258 
-3266 ASLTNVQ
+3266 
-3273 LTAYGVDDALG
+3273 G
-3284 LEVGLFAG
+3284 
-3292 GAGNNVFSAGT
+3292 
-3303 FTGRIVMRGNGGDDT
+3303 
-3318 LTSGDGND
+3318 
-3326 LLDAGTGLNNQLA
+3326 GTGA
-3339 GGKGDDR
+3339 DWIDGG
-3346 YLVAAGSTTQ
+3346 
-3356 LSEFSAAG
+3356 E
-3364 ADTLDLEPLGP
+3364 
-3375 IGFDVRVG
+3375 
-3383 NAVEGSVATSVSS
+3383 
-3396 AVTVRYFSDGI
+3396 
-3407 DEVLLGGG
+3407 
-3415 ANSLTLRDG
+3415 
-3424 ATTTARFVAGSGA
+3424 
-3437 DTIHYTDPVGGW
+3437 
-3449 GAWVTAV
+3449 
-3456 TVDLVA
+3456 
-3462 GTATGTAGVV
+3462 
-3472 GFDHIVGGNGD
+3472 
-3483 DQLSGDDGDNRL
+3483 
-3495 DGRGGSD
+3495 
-3502 TLTGRGGA
+3502 
-3510 DTMLGG
+3510 
-3516 AGDDSL
+3516 GDDSL
-3522 FGNAGDDTLRGE
+3522 TGNAGDDTLLPGTGTNQVVGGADDDTYILAATGTNTIVEAAGGGTDSVDMSAVGTARLFVRIGSAADGTAIATTGSTLAATFANDGIE
-3534 AGTNVLAGNADNDT
+3534 AVLLGGGDDEVVLRNGTTSVAAIDAAAGTDTLAYTDLRGGWGAWVAGVTVNLAAGTATALAGIAGVENVLGGAGGDLLTGDGRANRLDGEGGIDTLSGGGGGDDLHGGADNDT
-3548 YEFLDLGQTDTVAEI
+3548 LSGGGDNDTLQGGGGNNTLAGNDGDDTYLFFEDGHVDTAVELAG
-3563 FNQGF
+3563 QGF
-3568 DRMHFSPGA
+3568 DQFLFTASTRGVE
-3577 AGILFDVGGQIVAT
+3577 FDVGGSLVAADGVGGRVT
-3591 YGTSRVTALSA
+3591 VPALFAANIDRVVGTSLT
-3602 AGIDLVRGGPAADT
+3602 DT
-3616 FQIADG
+3616 FRIADG
-3622 TAYAGQLEGGGT
+3622 AIFPGTLVGGGIPGVAFT
-3634 SGDRFVDLDTLDYS
+3634 DLDVLDYS
-3648 RWTSPV
+3648 AWTSGV
-3654 TVDYSPLLS
+3654 VVDYFGALDA
-3663 PTTPRAV
+3663 TFVGAA
-3670 TGVAGVVDLRH
+3670 TGTGGVVNLRH
-3681 VIGGSRSDALTGGR
+3681 VIGGTRDDRLVAGALP
-3695 QAVWFEGGG
+3695 VWFEGGNG
-3704 GADTLV
+3704 GDR
-3710 GSTDDDKLEG
+3710 LEG
-3720 NAGGDTLD
+3720 SLQDDRLD

-3733 DLLRGGVGD
+3733 DTILGGFGADRLAGGPGLDTLRGGAGND
-3742 DSLIGGEGDDTFG
+3742 RYLFSDS
-3755 FTDVFGIDTVVESD
+3755 FGIDTVVESPLD
-3769 GEGSDA
+3769 GRDT
-3775 MDFSAVTA
+3775 MDFSAVTV
-3783 PLVVAIGSVTA
+3783 PLVVRLGSVTA
-3794 TTAAGDRATH
+3794 TTGAGDLAIH
-3804 AGTAIERVVG
+3804 AGDAIEEVVG
-3814 GTGDDRFVMTAA
+3814 GQAA
-3826 DVVFGGTLDGG
+3826 DAFEMTGPAVTFPGTLDGG
-3837 LGTNELVYDRP
+3837 GGANSLTYLDATAEI
-3848 TNAIAAEVA
+3848 IAAVA
-3857 SGGTP
+3857 GGSTP
-3862 NIGGV
+3862 NV
-3867 LRFASVTADS
+3867 ESARNFATIQAVNNDFT
-3877 NLFAPVFAAGFT
+3877 PVFGGGFT
-3889 GSVAENAAITTVVFT
+3889 GAIGENAPVTTVAFT
-3904 ASATDADDPPGNVIT
+3904 ALATDADDAPGNVIT
-3919 YSVKPGLGD
+3919 YSIVAGLGD
-3928 DADRV
+3928 DADLV
-3933 EIEPTSGKV
+3933 TIEPTSGKV
-3942 RLKAPAN
+3942 RLKSPAN
-3949 FETKPA
+3949 FEAKNA
-3955 YFFTVVATDAGLITK
+3955 YFFRVLAADAGTPVRS
-3970 ATELAVRVNVL
+3970 ATLDARVNVL
-3981 NVVEPRTPPRIT
+3981 NVVEPRTPPRIA

-4080 NAAGPRTL
+4080 NATGPRTL

-4113 VNDAPVLRAPLGF
+4113 VNDPPVLRAPLGF
-4126 VMLED
+4126 VMRED

-4190 SAYFSQLGRIRYV
+4190 STYFSQLGRIRYA

-4211 RSLQVEASDGA
+4211 RSLLVEASDA
-4222 ATVSVDRAIR
+4222 VATVSVNRAIR

-4261 DMLSGRSTAAD
+4261 DMFSGRSTAAD
-4272 VDSAVISFRV
+4272 IDSAVISFRV
-4282 EAIRSGVLQKWDGLR
+4282 EAIRGGVLQKWDGLR
-4297 WRAVSTVAWAPATQR
+4297 WRGVSTVAGAPAAQR
-4312 LLAPGQ
+4312 LLSPGQ
-4318 KLRWIPPAGA
+4318 KIRWIPPAGA

-4349 AAVSVKIDG
+4349 ASVSVKIDA